1 MKYVYAVCY
10 NTLNVFKNKDLA
22 KKFFIE
28 CACGSEGAE
37 QERYN
42 NILVDFMFC
51 DIGLDNVSN
60 EINEIVL
67 HDDNNNVLEKIK
79 TNWQNYE
86 SAIKEIENE

>member
-22 KKFFIE
+22 KKFFLK
-28 CACGSEGAE
+28 CACCSEGAE
-37 QERYN
+37 KERYN

-67 HDDNNNVLEKIK
+67 HDDNNNVLERIK
-79 TNWQNYE
+79 TNWQHYRF
-86 SAIKEIENE
+86 AIEDMEEE